1 MRERQQTEQSERS
14 LEMVKKRQEQAG
26 GSAMIC
32 CEALSWTSNDL
43 RCIGAKANR
52 ARHSS
57 ERVKQPRRN
66 KREKLIRGRLR
77 STVQEM
83 FECLVDRRQKISHIP
98 VQEDKEQALN
108 SA

>member
-1 MRERQQTEQSERS
+1 
-14 LEMVKKRQEQAG
+14 
-26 GSAMIC
+26 MIC
-32 CEALSWTSNDL
+32 YEALSWTSNDL
-43 RCIGAKANR
+43 RYIRAKANR

-83 FECLVDRRQKISHIP
+83 FERLVETRRQNISRIP
-98 VQEDKEQALN
+98 VQEDEEQALD
-108 SA
+108 SAQKENERFG

>member
-1 MRERQQTEQSERS
+1 
-14 LEMVKKRQEQAG
+14 
-26 GSAMIC
+26 MIC
-32 CEALSWTSNDL
+32 YEALSWTSNNL
-43 RCIGAKANR
+43 RCIRAKANR

-83 FECLVDRRQKISHIP
+83 IERLVETRRQKISRIP
-98 VQEDKEQALN
+98 VQEDEEQALD
-108 SA
+108 SAQKENERFG